1 MTKWRSFL
9 PYSKPVFASV
19 LRCIHIKK
27 YYSWEYSENS
37 EMLKNAVLFALYIS
51 IGILL
56 KLFIWSVDFLW
67 FLYPIACSV
76 GILLLKRQ
84 NKYKKSC

>member
-37 EMLKNAVLFALYIS
+37 EMLKNAVLFALCIHINRNFVKIVHLVCRFSVVLVSNCLFCRYIT
-51 IGILL
+51 
-56 KLFIWSVDFLW
+56 VEE
-67 FLYPIACSV
+67 AE
-76 GILLLKRQ
+76 
-84 NKYKKSC
+84 